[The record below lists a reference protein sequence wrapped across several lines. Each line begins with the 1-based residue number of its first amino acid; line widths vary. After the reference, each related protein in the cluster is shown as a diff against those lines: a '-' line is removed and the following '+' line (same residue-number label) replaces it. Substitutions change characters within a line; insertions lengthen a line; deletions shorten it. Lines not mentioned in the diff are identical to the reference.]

1 MSTSDIKVTFFRT
14 LNAES
19 SVGKRFYSSKCL
31 TTLIEDVSSSMTQD
45 ENYACFR
52 PSPFAMIAV
61 DRSGDYVMI

>member
-1 MSTSDIKVTFFRT
+1 MSTSDIEVIFFRK

-19 SVGKRFYSSKCL
+19 SVGNHFFSSKCL

-52 PSPFAMIAV
+52 PSPFVMIAV

>member
-19 SVGKRFYSSKCL
+19 SVGKRFFSSKCL

-45 ENYACFR
+45 ENYVCFR
-52 PSPFAMIAV
+52 PSPFVMIAV

>member
-19 SVGKRFYSSKCL
+19 SVGQRFLSSKCL

-45 ENYACFR
+45 KNYACLR
-52 PSPFAMIAV
+52 PSPFVMIAV